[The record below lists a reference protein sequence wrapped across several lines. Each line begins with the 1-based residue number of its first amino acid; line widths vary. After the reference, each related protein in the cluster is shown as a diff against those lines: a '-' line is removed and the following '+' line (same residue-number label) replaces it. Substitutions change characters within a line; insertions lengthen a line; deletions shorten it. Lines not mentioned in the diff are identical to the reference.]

1 MDLLVNVHYYMV
13 VYQSVGAQGTNGSPF
28 VHRLSIMREVRKLQ
42 RKCKKRSRRY
52 VSLYAKII
60 GELSNWLYSY
70 VLIILLLGAGIY
82 FTVRTKFVQFKC
94 LREALHVVREPK
106 ADEKSISS
114 FQALMVSTASRVG
127 TGNIAGISTALCLG
141 GAGAMFW
148 MWVIATVG
156 AASAFIESTLAQM
169 YKRKAED
176 GSSYG
181 GPAYYIQTVLKKRWL
196 GIVFAVVLI
205 ATYMG
210 GFNMVASFNISDSFR
225 RYAFYDPN
233 ITPLVVG
240 VLLAIVFG
248 ICIFGG
254 SQRISKITGV
264 IVPFMGIAYMLVSIF
279 VVITHL
285 NLVPGV
291 IASILKGAF
300 DLPAI
305 FGGFAGSAV
314 MHGIK
319 RGLFSNEAGVGS
331 APNAAASA
339 GVSHP
344 VKQGLVQML
353 SVYIDTILICSA
365 TGFMLLCSGVLPAEE
380 LRGMPY
386 VQEAIAGSLGGFGS
400 VFITIALLLFAFTTL
415 IGNFYYAE
423 MGLRYIYD
431 KTPGKIVLFLFR
443 MVAVVIVCLG
453 ALMDFSIVWDTADV
467 LMGLMAL
474 INIPVIFLLSKP
486 AIHCLEDYLKQKKE
500 GKDPVFKAKNIGL
513 HTKTDFW
520 N

>member
-1 MDLLVNVHYYMV
+1 M
-13 VYQSVGAQGTNGSPF
+13 
-28 VHRLSIMREVRKLQ
+28 
-42 RKCKKRSRRY
+42 
-52 VSLYAKII
+52 YAKII

-70 VLIILLLGAGIY
+70 ILIILLIGAGLF
-82 FTVRTKFVQFKC
+82 FTVRTKFVQFRC
-94 LREALHVVREPK
+94 LKEGIKVVAEPK
-106 ADEKSISS
+106 SDEKSISS

-127 TGNIAGISTALCLG
+127 TGNIAGISTALCIG

-148 MWVIATVG
+148 MWLIALFG
-156 AASAFIESTLAQM
+156 SASAFVESTLAQI

-196 GIVFAVVLI
+196 GILFAVVLI

-225 RYAFYDPN
+225 RYDFYQPGT
-233 ITPLVVG
+233 TPLVVG
-240 VLLAIVFG
+240 VVLAVVFG

-264 IVPFMGIAYMLVSIF
+264 LVPVMGVAYMLVALF
-279 VVITHL
+279 VVLTHL
-285 NLVPGV
+285 NLVPSV
-291 IASILKGAF
+291 IAAIFKGAF
-300 DLPAI
+300 DFQAI
-305 FGGFAGSAV
+305 FGGFAGSAI
-314 MHGIK
+314 MQGIK

-365 TGFMLLCSGVLPAEE
+365 TGFMLLCSGAQPTEE

-386 VQEAIAGSLGGFGS
+386 VQEAVAGSLGSFGS
-400 VFITIALLLFAFTTL
+400 VFITIALFLFAFTTL

-423 MGLRYIYD
+423 MGLRYICD
-431 KTPGKIVLFLFR
+431 KTPAKALLTVFR
-443 MVAVVIVCLG
+443 IVAVVIVCVG
-453 ALMDFSIVWDTADV
+453 AIMDFSVVWDTADV

-474 INIPVIFLLSKP
+474 INIPVIILLSKP
-486 AIHCLEDYLKQKKE
+486 AIHCLQDYLKQKKE
-500 GKDPVFKAKNIGL
+500 GKNPVFKARDIGL
-513 HTKTDFW
+513 TTKTDFW

>member
-1 MDLLVNVHYYMV
+1 MF
-13 VYQSVGAQGTNGSPF
+13 A
-28 VHRLSIMREVRKLQ
+28 E
-42 RKCKKRSRRY
+42 
-52 VSLYAKII
+52 II
-60 GELSNWLYSY
+60 GTLSDWLYSY
-70 VLIILLLGAGIY
+70 ILIILLIGAGIF

-94 LREALHVVREPK
+94 LKEGIKVVMEPK
-106 ADEKSISS
+106 EDKKSISS

-127 TGNIAGISTALCLG
+127 TGNIAGISTALCIG

-148 MWVIATVG
+148 MWLIALLG
-156 AASAFIESTLAQM
+156 SASAFVESTLAQI

-196 GIVFAVVLI
+196 GVLFAGVLI

-210 GFNMVASFNISDSFR
+210 GFNMVASFNISDSLR
-225 RYAFYDPN
+225 RYEFFDPAS
-233 ITPLVVG
+233 TPLMVG
-240 VLLAIVFG
+240 VILAVLFG
-248 ICIFGG
+248 LCIFGG

-264 IVPFMGIAYMLVSIF
+264 LVPVMGIAYMLVALF
-279 VVITHL
+279 VVLTHI

-291 IASILKGAF
+291 IAAIFKGAF
-300 DLPAI
+300 DFKAI
-305 FGGFAGSAV
+305 FGGFAGSAI
-314 MHGIK
+314 MQGIK

-365 TGFMLLCSGVLPAEE
+365 TGFMLLCSGAQPAENMA
-380 LRGMPY
+380 GMPY
-386 VQEAIAGSLGGFGS
+386 VQEAVAGSLGSFGS
-400 VFITIALLLFAFTTL
+400 IFITIALFLFAFTTL

-423 MGLRYIYD
+423 MGLRYICD
-431 KTPGKIVLFLFR
+431 KTPAKALLSVFRIV
-443 MVAVVIVCLG
+443 AIVIVCIG
-453 ALMDFSIVWDTADV
+453 ATMDFSVAWNTADV

-474 INIPVIFLLSKP
+474 INIPVIIILSKP
-486 AIHCLEDYLKQKKE
+486 AVHCLEDYLKQRKA
-500 GKDPVFKAKNIGL
+500 GKNPVFKAKDIGL
-513 HTKTDFW
+513 KTKTDFW

>member
-1 MDLLVNVHYYMV
+1 M
-13 VYQSVGAQGTNGSPF
+13 F
-28 VHRLSIMREVRKLQ
+28 
-42 RKCKKRSRRY
+42 
-52 VSLYAKII
+52 AKII
-60 GELSNWLYSY
+60 GELSNWLYGY
-70 VLIILLLGAGIY
+70 VLIILLLGTGIY
-82 FTVRTKFVQFKC
+82 FSFRTKFVQFKC
-94 LREALHVVREPK
+94 LKEAMKVVVEPK
-106 ADEKSISS
+106 EEEKSISS

-141 GAGAMFW
+141 GPGAMFW

-156 AASAFIESTLAQM
+156 AASAFIESTLAQI

-225 RYAFYDPN
+225 RFSFYQPEV
-233 ITPLVVG
+233 TPLVVG
-240 VLLAIVFG
+240 IILAVVFG

-264 IVPFMGIAYMLVSIF
+264 VVPIMGVAYILVALF
-279 VVITHL
+279 VVITHI

-291 IASILKGAF
+291 IVSIIKSAF
-300 DLPAI
+300 DLKAI
-305 FGGFAGSAV
+305 FGGFAGSAI

-400 VFITIALLLFAFTTL
+400 VFITVALLLFAFTTL

-423 MGLRYIYD
+423 MGLRYICD
-431 KTPGKIVLFLFR
+431 KTPAKPLMFVFR
-443 MVAVVIVCLG
+443 TVAVVIVCFG
-453 ALMDFSIVWDTADV
+453 ALLDFSIVWDTADV

-474 INIPVIFLLSKP
+474 INIPVIILLSGP
-486 AIHCLEDYLKQKKE
+486 AIHCLNDYIKQKKE
-500 GKDPVFKAKNIGL
+500 GKNPVFKAKDIGL
-513 HTKTDFW
+513 KTKTDFW